1 MKGIK
6 IKELLINVKT
16 NETEEGTVIEK
27 TYKENEITMDNNYLF
42 EIYSTYKSKAIK
54 DIAENIIKVN
64 LPDDKIQ
71 ARDLLING
79 FKYKDKEYIAL
90 LTTVGAMKHEN
101 MELETKCDYFFIN
114 KEDENFIDEL
124 ENVASCGKLKTL
136 EGKEICINK
145 DVVSRLSLLL
155 SSGTMVYFNNP
166 LKFAVL
172 PEMTFK
178 YINNYLQFAEKKIVD
193 KDGKETKVID
203 QDNLRLKKYP
213 NLEVKHIA
221 MDGSGFMMPSVADE
235 ITRQLNKGYRIDWV
249 GFRMLGNASKGLL
262 VKFDW
267 KKYLKEEKGL
277 DKLIIKD
284 MWGNDVDL
292 FKVDLVLNESLVKWG
307 KLFNSYDEM
316 VKLREE
322 YPKYNKLFNSL
333 CITKFN
339 KKEPNEYS
347 LSNYQVLSNLA
358 LTYSELYNLAAE
370 DIEVYTNLL
379 YKNEDKEKMVDTLRI
394 MLGDWAN
401 NDEEL
406 EGLDLTPYTKIHQ
419 ALQLDGDLVKVRNCK
434 YLIDKMINKKINLM
448 AGGRFHIKGN
458 YKVVIKDVF
467 SYFDSLFNHDYE
479 IEDGK
484 IKGIKG
490 YISKNGLKPE
500 TNYVP
505 NEEGNR
511 VLARCP
517 LNSATELIKTTLV
530 KNEMYDKYFKNFT
543 KDIIFYAFDD
553 FMMRQSGED
562 EDTDIS
568 LVIEN
573 ETIYNSVIEDI
584 DKEGVRWC
592 FRNQFDGKADKRIYD
607 KEKKN
612 MYECIL
618 ETAGNSIGMLSNH
631 GSKISNLIG
640 TIALKSS
647 YGELVSKIEVYQRYK
662 ERHKS
667 KYDKARNERDADKKK
682 SLYTELNESFD
693 RFVKTNYLE
702 VSPKEQK
709 EFTKKQFQEYKL
721 YSYYTLYLQMVA
733 IDSVKTNVKVDKEME
748 KPLNEIGIKKIKKP
762 IYIYHSKYKEI
773 NKRVNYSDVG
783 YTDTTLNKFCRTIIN
798 ELGFKAREK
807 ELKQGK
813 SDHIYTV
820 MRSVE
825 KEGYTLNDD
834 LLISIGEI
842 YKDYLKVSNLI
853 KEPTKKL
860 YEEKKKIK
868 DEVELTSMNNKIA
881 LSEKERN
888 NKLLK
893 LSLKVNEKID
903 DDIRSKYKHKEILL
917 ALAKYRDESNNRIKP
932 YFIFEFFFEELKSV
946 LVERAKGLITA
957 YVLDDEGS
965 IHYLYKNYKKELK
978 EITDINLSKEDIL
991 KKREKLGEVKKL
1003 RINELTYID
1012 VEEGFTVTK
1021 KSKYIFIKKKD
1032 SDNFERL
1039 GTLFDEYLNIE
1050 DGDYKIVDVKI
1061 PKNKKYTEAKSLGL
1075 YIEV

>member
-42 EIYSTYKSKAIK
+42 EIYSTYKSRAIK

-64 LPDDKIQ
+64 LPYDKIQ
-71 ARDLLING
+71 ARDLLMNG
-79 FKYKDKEYIAL
+79 FKYKDIEYVAL

-114 KEDENFIDEL
+114 KEDEGFIDEL

-145 DVVSRLSLLL
+145 DIVSRLSLLL
-155 SSGTMVYFNNP
+155 SSGTMVYFRKP

-172 PEMTFK
+172 PEMTFT
-178 YINNYLQFAEKKIVD
+178 YINNYLQFAEKKVVD

-203 QDNLRLKKYP
+203 KDNLRLEKYP
-213 NLEVKHIA
+213 DLEVDHIA
-221 MDGSGFMMPSVADE
+221 MDGSGFMMPSVAGE

-277 DKLIIKD
+277 DKLIVKD
-284 MWGNDVDL
+284 MWSNDVDL
-292 FKVDLVLNESLVKWG
+292 FEVDLVLNESLVKWG

-316 VKLREE
+316 VKSRKE

-339 KKEPNEYS
+339 KEEPKEYS
-347 LSNYQVLSNLA
+347 LSNYQILSNLA
-358 LTYSELYNLAAE
+358 LTYSELYNLATE

-379 YKNEDKEKMVDTLRI
+379 YRNEDKEKMIDTLRI
-394 MLGDWAN
+394 MLGDWAK

-419 ALQLDGDLVKVRNCK
+419 ALQLDGDLVKAGNCK

-467 SYFDSLFNHDYE
+467 SYFDSLISLNKSDYI

-490 YISKNGLKPE
+490 YISENGLKPE

-530 KNEMYDKYFKNFT
+530 KNEMYAKYFKDFS

-568 LVIEN
+568 LVIDN
-573 ETIYNSVIEDI
+573 ETIYNSVIEDV
-584 DKEGVRWC
+584 DEEGVRWC

-618 ETAGNSIGMLSNH
+618 ETSGNTIGQLSNY
-631 GSKISNLIG
+631 GARISNRIG
-640 TIALKSS
+640 AIAIKN
-647 YGELVSKIEVYQRYK
+647 EFNEFASKVEFYSWYYKKYIKEKGKDAYKNLNEDFEKYIK
-662 ERHKS
+662 ER
-667 KYDKARNERDADKKK
+667 YFEPT
-682 SLYTELNESFD
+682 YE
-693 RFVKTNYLE
+693 
-702 VSPKEQK
+702 EQK
-709 EFTKKQFQEYKL
+709 IFTRKQFQKYKK

-733 IDSVKTNVKVDKEME
+733 IDQVKTNIKVDDELKEPLFSLDFIKE
-748 KPLNEIGIKKIKKP
+748 RKPL
-762 IYIYHSKYKEI
+762 YIYHAKYREI
-773 NKRVNYSDVG
+773 NRSVNYKDVK
-783 YTDTTLNKFCRTIIN
+783 YSNTVLNEFCRRIIN

-813 SDHIYTV
+813 NDHIYTV

-834 LLISIGEI
+834 LLISLGEI
-842 YKDYLKVSNLI
+842 YKNYLKVADLI

-860 YEEKKKIK
+860 YEEKKNIK
-868 DEVELTSMNNKIA
+868 DEPELTTINNKIA

-903 DDIRSKYKHKEILL
+903 SDIRSKYKPKEILL
-917 ALAKYRDESNNRIKP
+917 ALAKYRDEFNNRIKP
-932 YFIFEFFFEELKSV
+932 YYIFEFFFEEFKSV
-946 LVERAKGLITA
+946 LLERAKGLINS
-957 YVLDDEGS
+957 YVLDNEGT
-965 IHYLYKNYKKELK
+965 IHYLYKDYKKELK
-978 EITDINLSKEDIL
+978 EMTDINLSKEDNL
-991 KKREKLGEVKKL
+991 KKREKLGEVKKI
-1003 RINELTYID
+1003 RINELTYAPIK
-1012 VEEGFTVTK
+1012 EGDTITK
-1021 KSKYIFIKKKD
+1021 KDEDILANKD
-1032 SDNFERL
+1032 KL
-1039 GTLFDEYLNIE
+1039 GTLYPNFMDFE
-1050 DGDYKIVDVKI
+1050 DGDYKVVKREFS
-1061 PKNKKYTEAKSLGL
+1061 PKKVTDYKEAKSLTL
-1075 YIEV
+1075 FIEV

>member
-6 IKELLINVKT
+6 IKELLIKANI

-42 EIYSTYKSKAIK
+42 EIYSTYKSQAIK

-79 FKYKDKEYIAL
+79 FKYKEIEYIAL

-114 KEDENFIDEL
+114 KEDEDFIDEL
-124 ENVASCGKLKTL
+124 EDIASCGKLKTL

-145 DVVSRLSLLL
+145 DIVSRLSLLL
-155 SSGTMVYFNNP
+155 SSGTMVYFQKP

-193 KDGKETKVID
+193 KNGKEITVID
-203 QDNLRLKKYP
+203 KDNLRLEKHP
-213 NLEVKHIA
+213 DLDVDHIA
-221 MDGSGFMMPSVADE
+221 MDGSGFMMPSVAGE

-277 DKLIIKD
+277 DKLIVKD
-284 MWGNDVDL
+284 MWGNDADL
-292 FKVDLVLNESLVKWG
+292 FEVDLVLNESLVKWG

-316 VKLREE
+316 INSRKD
-322 YPKYNKLFNSL
+322 YAKYEKLFNSL

-339 KKEPNEYS
+339 KKEPKEYS
-347 LSNYQVLSNLA
+347 LSNYQILSNLN
-358 LTYSELYNLAAE
+358 LTYSELYNLATE

-379 YKNEDKEKMVDTLRI
+379 YRNQDKEKMVDTLRI
-394 MLGDWAN
+394 MLGDWAK

-434 YLIDKMINKKINLM
+434 YLIDRMINKKVNMM
-448 AGGRFHIKGN
+448 AGGRFHVKGN

-467 SYFDSLFNHDYE
+467 SYFDSLINHDYE

-490 YISKNGLKPE
+490 YISENGLKPE

-530 KNEMYDKYFKNFT
+530 KNEMYDKYFNNFSE
-543 KDIIFYAFDD
+543 DIIFYAFDD

-568 LVIEN
+568 LVIDN
-573 ETIYNSVIEDI
+573 KTIYNSVIEDI
-584 DKEGVRWC
+584 DEEGTRWC

-618 ETAGNSIGMLSNH
+618 ETAGNTIGQLSNY
-631 GSKISNLIG
+631 GARISNRIG
-640 TIALKSS
+640 AIAIKN
-647 YGELVSKIEVYQRYK
+647 EFNEFASKVEFYSWYSKKYIKENGKDAYKNLNEDFEKYIK
-662 ERHKS
+662 ER
-667 KYDKARNERDADKKK
+667 YFEPT
-682 SLYTELNESFD
+682 YE
-693 RFVKTNYLE
+693 
-702 VSPKEQK
+702 EQK
-709 EFTKKQFQEYKL
+709 IFTRKQFQKYKK

-733 IDSVKTNVKVDKEME
+733 IDQVKTNIKIDDELKEPLFNLNFIKE
-748 KPLNEIGIKKIKKP
+748 RKPL
-762 IYIYHSKYKEI
+762 YIYHAKYKEI
-773 NKRVNYSDVG
+773 NRSVNYKDVK
-783 YTDTTLNKFCRTIIN
+783 YSNTVLNEFCRRIIN

-807 ELKQGK
+807 EAEQPKN
-813 SDHIYTV
+813 DHIYTV
-820 MRSVE
+820 MRNGE
-825 KEGYTLNDD
+825 KEGCTLNDD
-834 LLISIGEI
+834 LLISLGEI
-842 YKDYLKVSNLI
+842 YKNYLKVSDLI
-853 KEPTKKL
+853 KEPTRKL
-860 YEEKKKIK
+860 YEEKKNIK
-868 DEVELTSMNNKIA
+868 DELELTTINNKIA
-881 LSEKERN
+881 LLEKERN
-888 NKLLK
+888 NKLLT

-903 DDIRSKYKHKEILL
+903 DDIRSKYKPKEILL

-932 YFIFEFFFEELKSV
+932 YFIFEFFFEEFKNV
-946 LVERAKGLITA
+946 LAERAKGLITV
-957 YVLDDEGS
+957 YKLDNKGS
-965 IHYLYKNYKKELK
+965 IHYLYKDYKKELK
-978 EITDINLSKEDIL
+978 EMTDINLSEEDKL

-1012 VEEGFTVTK
+1012 IEEGYIITK
-1021 KSKYIFIKKKD
+1021 KDEDVLINKDKLGHLFTEFIG
-1032 SDNFERL
+1032 F
-1039 GTLFDEYLNIE
+1039 E
-1050 DGDYKIVDVKI
+1050 DGNYKVVKRKFSPKKVTDYKD
-1061 PKNKKYTEAKSLGL
+1061 AKSLTL
-1075 YIEV
+1075 FIEV

>member
-6 IKELLINVKT
+6 IKELLIKVNI

-42 EIYSTYKSKAIK
+42 KIYSTYKRQAIE
-54 DIAENIIKVN
+54 DIAKNIIKVN

-79 FKYKDKEYIAL
+79 FKYKDIEYVAL

-101 MELETKCDYFFIN
+101 MELETRCDYFFIN
-114 KEDENFIDEL
+114 KEDEDFIDEL
-124 ENVASCGKLKTL
+124 EDVASCGKLKTL

-145 DVVSRLSLLL
+145 DIVSRLSLLL
-155 SSGTMVYFNNP
+155 SSGTMVYFQKP

-172 PEMTFK
+172 PEMIFK

-193 KDGKETKVID
+193 KNGKEITVID
-203 QDNLRLKKYP
+203 KDNLRLEKHP
-213 NLEVKHIA
+213 DLDVDHIA
-221 MDGSGFMMPSVADE
+221 MDGSGFMMPSVAGE

-277 DKLIIKD
+277 DKLIVKD

-292 FKVDLVLNESLVKWG
+292 FEVDLVLNESLVKWG

-316 VKLREE
+316 IKLRKD
-322 YPKYNKLFNSL
+322 YPKYEKLFNSL

-339 KKEPNEYS
+339 KKEPKEYS

-358 LTYSELYNLAAE
+358 LAHSELYDLATE

-379 YKNEDKEKMVDTLRI
+379 YRNEDKEKMVDTLRI
-394 MLGDWAN
+394 MLGDWAK

-434 YLIDKMINKKINLM
+434 LLIDKMINKKINLM
-448 AGGRFHIKGN
+448 AGGRFHVKGN
-458 YKVVIKDVF
+458 YKVVIKDVL
-467 SYFDSLFNHDYE
+467 SYFDSLINLNNNDYI
-479 IEDGK
+479 IEDEK

-568 LVIEN
+568 LVIDN
-573 ETIYNSVIEDI
+573 ETVYNSVIEDI
-584 DKEGVRWC
+584 DEEGARWC
-592 FRNQFDGKADKRIYD
+592 FRNQFDGKADKRVYD

-612 MYECIL
+612 MYDCIL
-618 ETAGNSIGMLSNH
+618 ETAGNSIGRLSNN
-631 GSKISNLIG
+631 GAKISNLIG
-640 TIALKSS
+640 AIALKND
-647 YGELVSKIEVYQRYK
+647 YGELTSKMEVYEKYK

-667 KYDKARNERDADKKK
+667 KYDKAKNERDVDKKK
-682 SLYTELNESFD
+682 TLYIELNENFD

-702 VSPKEQK
+702 VSPEEQK
-709 EFTKKQFQEYKL
+709 IFTLKQFQEYKM

-733 IDSVKTNVKVDKEME
+733 IDSVKTNIKVDKEME

-773 NKRVNYSDVG
+773 NKSVNYSDVG

-798 ELGFKAREK
+798 ELGFKARKNEIDQAK
-807 ELKQGK
+807 N
-813 SDHIYTV
+813 DHIYTV

-834 LLISIGEI
+834 LLISLGKI
-842 YKDYLKVSNLI
+842 YKNYLKVADLI

-860 YEEKKKIK
+860 YEEKKNIK
-868 DEVELTSMNNKIA
+868 DETKLEIINNKI
-881 LSEKERN
+881 SDSIKIRN
-888 NKLLK
+888 NKFLK
-893 LSLKVNEKID
+893 LYLKANEKID
-903 DDIRSKYKHKEILL
+903 ADIRSKYKPKEILL

-932 YFIFEFFFEELKSV
+932 YFIFEFFFEEFKSV
-946 LVERAKGLITA
+946 LVERSKGLINS
-957 YVLDDEGS
+957 YVLDNEGT

-978 EITDINLSKEDIL
+978 EMTDINLSEDDNL
-991 KKREKLGEVKKL
+991 KKREKLGEVKKI
-1003 RINELTYID
+1003 RINELTYAPIK
-1012 VEEGFTVTK
+1012 EGDTITK
-1021 KSKYIFIKKKD
+1021 KDEDILTNKD
-1032 SDNFERL
+1032 KLGILYPNFMD
-1039 GTLFDEYLNIE
+1039 FE
-1050 DGDYKIVDVKI
+1050 DGNYKVVKREFSPKQVTDYKD
-1061 PKNKKYTEAKSLGL
+1061 AKSLTL
-1075 YIEV
+1075 FIEV

>member
-6 IKELLINVKT
+6 IKELLIKINI
-16 NETEEGTVIEK
+16 NETEEETIIEK

-42 EIYSTYKSKAIK
+42 EIYSTYKRQAIE
-54 DIAENIIKVN
+54 DIAKNIIKVN
-64 LPDDKIQ
+64 LLDDKIQ
-71 ARDLLING
+71 ARDLLMNG
-79 FKYKDKEYIAL
+79 FKYKDIEYVAL

-114 KEDENFIDEL
+114 KEDEDFINEL
-124 ENVASCGKLKTL
+124 ENIASCGKLKTL

-145 DVVSRLSLLL
+145 DIVSRLSLLL
-155 SSGTMVYFNNP
+155 SSGTMVYFNKP

-193 KDGKETKVID
+193 KNGKETTVID
-203 QDNLRLKKYP
+203 QDNLRLTKHP

-221 MDGSGFMMPSVADE
+221 MDGSGFMMPSVAGE
-235 ITRQLNKGYRIDWV
+235 ISRQLNKGYRIDWV

-277 DKLIIKD
+277 DKLIVKD

-292 FKVDLVLNESLVKWG
+292 FEVDLVLNESLVKWG
-307 KLFNSYDEM
+307 KLFSSYDEM
-316 VKLREE
+316 INSRKD
-322 YPKYNKLFNSL
+322 YPKYKKLFNSL

-339 KKEPNEYS
+339 KKEPKEYS

-358 LTYSELYNLAAE
+358 LTYSELYNLATE

-379 YKNEDKEKMVDTLRI
+379 YRNQDKEKMVDTLRI
-394 MLGDWAN
+394 MLGDWAK

-434 YLIDKMINKKINLM
+434 LLIDKMINKKINLM
-448 AGGRFHIKGN
+448 AGGRFHVKGN

-467 SYFDSLFNHDYE
+467 SYFDSLISLNKSDYI

-490 YISKNGLKPE
+490 YISENGLKPE

-530 KNEMYDKYFKNFT
+530 KNEMYDKYFNNFSE
-543 KDIIFYAFDD
+543 DIIFYAFDD

-568 LVIEN
+568 LVIDN

-584 DKEGVRWC
+584 DEEGTRWC
-592 FRNQFDGKADKRIYD
+592 FRNQFDGKADKRVYD

-612 MYECIL
+612 MYDCIL
-618 ETAGNSIGMLSNH
+618 ETAGNSIGRLSNN
-631 GSKISNLIG
+631 GAKISNLIG
-640 TIALKSS
+640 AIALKND
-647 YGELVSKIEVYQRYK
+647 YGELTSKMQVYEKYK

-667 KYDKARNERDADKKK
+667 KYNKAKNERDVDKKK
-682 SLYTELNESFD
+682 TLYIELNENFD

-702 VSPKEQK
+702 VSPEEQK
-709 EFTKKQFQEYKL
+709 IFTLKQFQEYKM

-733 IDSVKTNVKVDKEME
+733 IDSVKTNIKVDKEME

-773 NKRVNYSDVG
+773 NKSVNYSDVG

-798 ELGFKAREK
+798 ELGFKARK
-807 ELKQGK
+807 NELDQAKN
-813 SDHIYTV
+813 DHIYTV

-834 LLISIGEI
+834 LLISLGEI
-842 YKDYLKVSNLI
+842 YKNYLKVSDLI
-853 KEPTKKL
+853 KEPTRKL
-860 YEEKKKIK
+860 YEEKKNIK
-868 DEVELTSMNNKIA
+868 DELELTTINNKIA
-881 LSEKERN
+881 LLEKERN
-888 NKLLK
+888 NKLLT

-903 DDIRSKYKHKEILL
+903 DDIRSKYKPKEILL

-932 YFIFEFFFEELKSV
+932 YFIFEFFFEEFKNV
-946 LVERAKGLITA
+946 LAERAKGLITV
-957 YVLDDEGS
+957 YKLDNKGS
-965 IHYLYKNYKKELK
+965 IHYLYKDYKKELK
-978 EITDINLSKEDIL
+978 EMTDINLSEEDKL

-1012 VEEGFTVTK
+1012 IEEGYIITK
-1021 KSKYIFIKKKD
+1021 KDEDVLINKDKLGHLFTEFIG
-1032 SDNFERL
+1032 F
-1039 GTLFDEYLNIE
+1039 E
-1050 DGDYKIVDVKI
+1050 DGNYKVVKREFSPKKVTDYKD
-1061 PKNKKYTEAKSLGL
+1061 AKSLTL
-1075 YIEV
+1075 FIEV